1 MGMYT
6 CSAKGQ
12 PTYLIGPALQWGTMH
27 SLFLFGIFL
36 EKGPQTH
43 GQLDACIIIRW
54 WDF

>member
-6 CSAKGQ
+6 RSAKGQ
-12 PTYLIGPALQWGTMH
+12 SAYLIGPAPPLGTVY
-27 SLFLFGIFL
+27 SLFLYGNFW
-36 EKGPQTH
+36 EKGSQTH